1 MTCENCGA
9 NLAVGTVGIDPA
21 TFINARRER
30 WPEVEWFIYE
40 QRKRRCEETAQM
52 ILDARALYP
61 DKSLAWLYDEAA
73 MPPELRAAHEANDR
87 AVMDMYGFSYDMT
100 EEEIVGKLI
109 CVHVSG
115 DENAFGHCFETKI
128 EIYVRAR
135 FDRDQIET
143 DTVRGLNCSLD
154 GTHRPW
160 TTTELDRVQQ
170 KSRIT

>member
-21 TFINARRER
+21 TFINERRER

-61 DKSLAWLYDEAA
+61 DKSLAWLYDEAT

-100 EEEIVGKLI
+100 EEEIVGKLM
-109 CVHVSG
+109 
-115 DENAFGHCFETKI
+115 EMYEQL
-128 EIYVRAR
+128 RAEAD
-135 FDRDQIET
+135 DR
-143 DTVRGLNCSLD
+143 
-154 GTHRPW
+154 
-160 TTTELDRVQQ
+160 
-170 KSRIT
+170 